1 MQIINLAV
9 LAATLAT
16 VGALPWFQDANGVW
30 VANNAWW
37 DDLNGGGLLL
47 RGSFGWLH
55 H

>member
-16 VGALPWFQDANGVW
+16 VGALPWTQDASGAW
-30 VANNAWW
+30 VANNAWR

-47 RGSFGWLH
+47 LGSFGWLH